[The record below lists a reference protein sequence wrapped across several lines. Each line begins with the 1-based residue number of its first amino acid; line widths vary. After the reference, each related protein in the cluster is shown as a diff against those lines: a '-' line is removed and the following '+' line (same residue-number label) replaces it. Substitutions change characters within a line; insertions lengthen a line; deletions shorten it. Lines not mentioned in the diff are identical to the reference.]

1 MHIKI
6 IGTDPE
12 RWELFALT
20 SKVLATLGLDAV
32 IKIEQTDDEAYKM
45 ELGITE
51 NPAFCIEETGID
63 FKDVIFQGIIPTEQE
78 ISSLL
83 VSIVGGDEEDA
94 CGSGGCGSCGWGCH

>member
-20 SKVLATLGLDAV
+20 SKVLVSLGLDAV
-32 IKIEQTDDEAYKM
+32 IKIEQDNDEAYKM

-51 NPAFCIEETGID
+51 NPAFCIEEASID
-63 FKDVIFQGIIPTEQE
+63 FKDVIFQGMMPSEQE

-83 VSIVGGDEEDA
+83 VSIVGGDEEGDA
-94 CGSGGCGSCGWGCH
+94 CGSSGCGSCSGCH